1 MAENNRFNNINYA
14 IDQYVNAL
22 IYQQMN
28 YGYINSYSALISLS
42 AIDISYKGN
51 NERNEE
57 IFLQNMSRHVYGK
70 KASVEH
76 IQKNNNG
83 TPVFYHISTNGC
95 KSADYRIYLNCEPQY
110 VALLADAFARVFGDE
125 SYYFKFNSNQSN
137 SRRSEQFVFYVASDD
152 LNNVCQKI
160 QLTHSKYPGLFK
172 GSENINPF
180 LKSIDGYIAYAP
192 EVHSGQYISLDN
204 RCRKIDCSYNTLLSK
219 ALEDSTLYAVRAIS
233 SVDFELIQKIHG
245 NYYTSL
251 SPYVISGILKDIEYG
266 DPARKQ
272 QLFDSIKLNLAILK
286 SRNPELDIP
295 NLPEINRRYNSSHS
309 QEQNNFRGNR

>member
-137 SRRSEQFVFYVASDD
+137 SRRSEQFVF
-152 LNNVCQKI
+152 
-160 QLTHSKYPGLFK
+160 
-172 GSENINPF
+172 
-180 LKSIDGYIAYAP
+180 
-192 EVHSGQYISLDN
+192 
-204 RCRKIDCSYNTLLSK
+204 
-219 ALEDSTLYAVRAIS
+219 
-233 SVDFELIQKIHG
+233 
-245 NYYTSL
+245 
-251 SPYVISGILKDIEYG
+251 
-266 DPARKQ
+266 
-272 QLFDSIKLNLAILK
+272 
-286 SRNPELDIP
+286 
-295 NLPEINRRYNSSHS
+295 
-309 QEQNNFRGNR
+309 